1 VSVCV
6 FHSDDCGYICAWKA
20 DSELKIKVL
29 SRRRC
34 VVVSGFAFGT
44 DDSRFESLLGY
55 KVLGSYTSKCYYVIY
70 VICSEFEVNTR
81 TRITTIIFKS

>member
-1 VSVCV
+1 
-6 FHSDDCGYICAWKA
+6 
-20 DSELKIKVL
+20 
-29 SRRRC
+29 
-34 VVVSGFAFGT
+34 VVSGFAFGT